1 MICYS
6 LKMHVK
12 LFISRINKKLH
23 PKFKNNN
30 QINVFFSFKML
41 YPNLLT
47 IQSIKNKKLVK

>member
-6 LKMHVK
+6 LKINVNF
-12 LFISRINKKLH
+12 FISNINKKLH

-41 YPNLLT
+41 RINLLT
-47 IQSIKNKKLVK
+47 IQSIKNNKKNC